1 MTLNTYTQE
10 MHRGKITKL
19 QDAYQCHE
27 AGGLFET
34 HTSYIH
40 GCQWR
45 KMSPKSTKG
54 MSGYQSH
61 TAAVLNTFRIQSRKL
76 ALFNIFCSK
85 WLT

>member
-1 MTLNTYTQE
+1 MTLNTHTQE

-19 QDAYQCHE
+19 QDAYQCHG
-27 AGGLFET
+27 AGGLYET

-54 MSGYQSH
+54 MSRYQSH
-61 TAAVLNTFRIQSRKL
+61 CC
-76 ALFNIFCSK
+76 CSK
-85 WLT
+85 YFQNPIQKIGAL